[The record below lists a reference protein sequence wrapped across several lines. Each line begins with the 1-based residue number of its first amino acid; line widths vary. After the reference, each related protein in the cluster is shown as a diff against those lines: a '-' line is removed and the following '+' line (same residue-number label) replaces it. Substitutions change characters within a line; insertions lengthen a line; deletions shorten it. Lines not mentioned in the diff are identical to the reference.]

1 MKIIRWPIISLALLA
16 LLVGFFLIGY
26 AGSPHL
32 RSNLESFATDT
43 FDTPV
48 SVGALDLNIY
58 HSHIGVENI
67 TVTDPENKA
76 RYIFTAEKLDLQ
88 ADLAAFFQKRI
99 MLEYVDVVKT
109 YVRLLQKQD
118 GTFDFI
124 SEKAVDIADIEP
136 TTVKVGK
143 IVTWTAD
150 KVNPVEILAKLGPSI
165 PNSNDESPGTPRMPG
180 TDTSREQ
187 KKTTTRSRS
196 YRLKI
201 PKEYPDIT
209 VDDITV
215 WHGRFSLYPY
225 REITPLVLHDINGR
239 CRNISSRP
247 TMMPKPIAFTVRSY
261 IGDGTQSWAKV
272 SGSLDVYKGRT
283 NLAFRFEATNVNL
296 LAWLPLM
303 RVYSPYTEMLD
314 IKSGTMY
321 VNGGFSCKDGVVS
334 PSSMYIHVKNFTARA
349 TGEGLDIDWL
359 RNLSVSDAEFDL
371 VVPIDNTSPYIHFAD
386 AVKQQN
392 FRVKQI
398 RNIELRMK
406 TDELKK
412 EFLN

>member
-1 MKIIRWPIISLALLA
+1 VKIIRWPIISLALLA

-48 SVGALDLNIY
+48 SVGDLELNIY
-58 HSHIGVENI
+58 HSHIGAESI

-99 MLEYVDVVKT
+99 LLNYIDVVKT
-109 YVRLLQKQD
+109 SVRLLQKKD

-124 SEKAVDIADIEP
+124 SEKAVDIADLEP

-143 IVTWTAD
+143 VITWTAD
-150 KVNPVEILAKLGPSI
+150 KVNPVEILSKLGPSI
-165 PNSNDESPGTPRMPG
+165 PGDETDSPETLRKPEKDP
-180 TDTSREQ
+180 SREKI
-187 KKTTTRSRS
+187 KKPPSS
-196 YRLKI
+196 HGYRLKI

-215 WHGRFSLYPY
+215 WYSRFSLYPY
-225 REITPLVLHDINGR
+225 REITPMVLHGINGR

-247 TMMPKPIAFTVRSY
+247 TRMPKPITFTVSSY
-261 IGDGTQSWAKV
+261 IGDGTQSWTKV
-272 SGSLDVYKGRT
+272 SGSVDVYKGRT

-296 LAWLPLM
+296 VAWLPLM

-314 IKSGTMY
+314 IKSGILY
-321 VNGGFSCKDGVVS
+321 VNGRFSLKDGVVS

-371 VVPIDNTSPYIHFAD
+371 VVPIDNKDPYIHFAE
-386 AVKQQN
+386 AVKEQN
-392 FRVKQI
+392 FRVKQM
-398 RNIELRMK
+398 RNIELRIK

-412 EFLN
+412 EFLD